1 MLTKQEIYDRYKS
14 RSVSGYEFYFRIP
27 LALEF
32 IDECNKN
39 DLLVIGVEGFIHKD
53 GKLESQ
59 LDLIEDYSHIYTSK
73 RDWSTRKNIC
83 YEKAVKF
90 LVQLLDKPDAVVNF
104 VVFSN
109 DERKSAST

>member
-1 MLTKQEIYDRYKS
+1 MLTKQEIYERYKS
-14 RSVSGYEFYFRIP
+14 RSVSVYEFYFRIP

-59 LDLIEDYSHIYTSK
+59 LDLIEDYSDVCTNK
-73 RDWSTRKNIC
+73 RDWSIRKNIC

-90 LVQLLDKPDAVVNF
+90 LMQLLDKPDVVVNF
-104 VVFSN
+104 VVFS
-109 DERKSAST
+109 EAEK